1 MKTKNSIIIIVS
13 FFLALVIYSCNSTGY
28 EIETIENNDPTVN
41 TDNSAGK
48 QLVQPAI
55 EDTIP
60 ANMSDSQNKDLP
72 NNLYKIFTIQ
82 IGAFSNSDFAN
93 TYTEKAKRV
102 LNLEIISTFDNGLY
116 KIKTGTFNNIKDASL
131 ALEKIKSQGYT
142 DSFITGSK

>member
-1 MKTKNSIIIIVS
+1 MKTKYTTIIIILL
-13 FFLALVIYSCNSTGY
+13 FLTLAICSCNSTGY
-28 EIETIENNDPTVN
+28 EIETVENNDPQVN

-48 QLVQPAI
+48 QVVQPAI

-60 ANMSDSQNKDLP
+60 ANISDSQNKNQ
-72 NNLYKIFTIQ
+72 NNSYKLYSIQ

-102 LNLEIISTFDNGLY
+102 LNLEIINTFDNGLY

-131 ALEKIKSQGYT
+131 ALEKIKSLGYN
-142 DSFITGSK
+142 DSFITGTK